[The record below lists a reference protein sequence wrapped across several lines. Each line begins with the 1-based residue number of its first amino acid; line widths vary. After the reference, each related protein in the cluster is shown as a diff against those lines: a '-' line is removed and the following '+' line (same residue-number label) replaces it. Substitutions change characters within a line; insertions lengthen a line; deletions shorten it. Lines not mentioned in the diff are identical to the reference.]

1 MLLIDITLTRFTS
14 TEMAKLPSNQ
24 IGRSGAEV
32 KKTEWKIRRHVFVLN
47 KTLNLVISLWFFS
60 EDGNEV

>member
-1 MLLIDITLTRFTS
+1 MLLIDITLTRLTS

-24 IGRSGAEV
+24 IKV
-32 KKTEWKIRRHVFVLN
+32 KKSEWKIRRHVFVLN

-60 EDGNEV
+60 EDGNEM